1 MIFGSVVTATNI
13 TGYAIAFIGVI
24 WYNYLRMP
32 RPTDAA
38 EKAAATA
45 AAAAEDGEPQKGHEG
60 QVNDE
65 HKPLLISGSRMAME
79 VEPGVAEEV
88 VIKGRATVS
97 PNR

>member
-1 MIFGSVVTATNI
+1 MIFGSIVTATNI
-13 TGYAIAFIGVI
+13 TGYCIAFIGVI

-38 EKAAATA
+38 AKAAATA
-45 AAAAEDGEPQKGHEG
+45 AAAAEAGEPQKGHEG
-60 QVNDE
+60 QVDE
-65 HKPLLISGSRMAME
+65 EHRPLLVGGSRMAME
-79 VEPGVAEEV
+79 LEPGGAEEV